1 MSLGS
6 RVGLIV
12 VAALLGLSVAC
23 LLPSDHGKA
32 CGDGFV
38 DFEVGEDCDPAL
50 SSSFEGRCGGP
61 DMPLARTLCNAS
73 CEIECRF
80 CGDGLVG
87 GDEECDPAADL
98 PACPGS
104 GTVACVDCKL
114 DWSGCTECGNAVL
127 EAGEECEYDLQGI
140 TTTED
145 RDCAGQPVPG
155 NPGKTF
161 TAGTRTCN
169 PDCTWSMSNCSLC
182 GDGTL
187 QQDDL
192 TDGNG
197 NTIYPA
203 EACDGNA
210 FTVEATTSI
219 CASNC
224 PSLYEG
230 VVCDVE
236 CDKTCALTVPNPG
249 DPRCC
254 LLAGAPQPPG
264 APPCCCELNNP
275 DDPDACILGE
285 APAPGDD
292 PICPFPS

>member
-1 MSLGS
+1 M
-6 RVGLIV
+6 
-12 VAALLGLSVAC
+12 VAALLGHGAAC
-23 LLPSDHGKA
+23 LLPTDHGKA
-32 CGDGFV
+32 CGDGYV
-38 DFEVGEDCDPAL
+38 DFEVGERCDPAL
-50 SSSFEGRCGGP
+50 DSSFEGRCDGP
-61 DMPLARTLCNAS
+61 DMPGARAVCNDA

-80 CGDGLVG
+80 CGDDVLEPGEG
-87 GDEECDPAADL
+87 EECEPASFNEECHGVGFL
-98 PACPGS
+98 
-104 GTVACVDCKL
+104 ACVDCKI
-114 DWSGCTECGNAVL
+114 DDSDCDPCGNGNVDP
-127 EAGEECEYDLQGI
+127 GEDCDVDANLDDI
-140 TTTED
+140 TDPEQIQ
-145 RDCAGQPVPG
+145 CIGLPVPG

-169 PDCTWSMSNCSLC
+169 SDCTWDMGNCSLC

-192 TDGNG
+192 TDASG

-210 FTVEATTSI
+210 FTVAATTSI
-219 CASNC
+219 CAAYC

-236 CDKTCALTVPNPG
+236 CDNRCELRVPNPA

-275 DDPDACILGE
+275 DDPDACVLGE